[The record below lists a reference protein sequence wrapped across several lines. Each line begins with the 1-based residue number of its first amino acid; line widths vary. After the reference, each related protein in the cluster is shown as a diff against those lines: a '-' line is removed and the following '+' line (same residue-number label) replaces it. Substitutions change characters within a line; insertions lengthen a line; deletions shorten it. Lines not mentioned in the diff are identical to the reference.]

1 MTDLRI
7 VYDVE
12 GWAFSHAAR
21 ALVRHA
27 PPDFRVSIAALT
39 DPAGRSSPDA
49 ALGEN
54 EPTVMFAM
62 HTRPE
67 KPALLQARMEA
78 RGWRCAVAGAWN
90 AGWPLHAELFE
101 ERYAQVDA
109 LLLNNEIAWEWL
121 GGRPRTH
128 LCPNGVD
135 LDVFQPTVAPAARPP
150 RVLWCGGLHWRQV
163 KGYDDILLPL
173 EERLRAR
180 GFACDFRQVNSRTGV
195 EAGPAEMAAW
205 YNTGSVYVCAST
217 SEGTPNT
224 ALEAAA
230 CGCAIVSTPVG
241 NMPEL
246 IRPGHNGYLVE
257 RTVAAFEAA
266 ILEAHQQREELAAR
280 MAPHIARWD
289 WRFRVPAFFDAFR
302 SAIAVRQNRK

>member
-1 MTDLRI
+1 MADLHI

-21 ALVRHA
+21 ALARHA
-27 PPDFRVSIAALT
+27 PPDFQVSIAPLT
-39 DPAGRSSPDA
+39 DSAGESHPGA

-54 EPTVMFAM
+54 EPAVLFAM

-67 KPALLQARMEA
+67 KPALLQAQMQA
-78 RGWRCAVAGAWN
+78 RGWQCAVAGAWN
-90 AGWPLHAELFE
+90 AGWPLHAGLFE

-109 LLLNNEIAWEWL
+109 LLLNNTIAWQRL

-135 LDVFQPTVAPAARPP
+135 LDIFQTVVSPAVRPP
-150 RVLWCGGLHWRQV
+150 RVLWCGGLHWRRV

-173 EERLRAR
+173 ADRLRSR
-180 GFACDFRQVNSRTGV
+180 GFECDFRQVNSRVGV

-217 SEGTPNT
+217 TEGTPNT

-230 CGCAIVSTPVG
+230 CGCALVSTPVG

-266 ILEAHQQREELAAR
+266 ITEAYGRREELAAR
-280 MAPHIARWD
+280 MAPEIASWD
-289 WRFRVPAFFDAFR
+289 WRLRVPAFFAAFR
-302 SAIAVRQNRK
+302 SAIRVRQNRK